1 MNQRQRYEEHF
12 RNKSL
17 NDFSANGEGV
27 QDFSGDLAPGVG
39 REKIDAAVK
48 AGAVDKQNNAIPAEA
63 SNAGAYGGAAQ
74 SAVQTMNQG
83 GSPAA
88 TIGSG
93 MTTAGAMMMAGST
106 PSPASPYLLAG
117 GLGLQVLA
125 QGEQNKRAQEQ
136 AQRQAYN
143 DRIRSRQEQMA
154 RIANMGIQ

>member
-1 MNQRQRYEEHF
+1 MSSRAKYEEYFRQRA
-12 RNKSL
+12 L
-17 NDFSANGEGV
+17 NDFNSKGEGV

-63 SNAGAYGGAAQ
+63 TNAGAYGGAAQ

-93 MTTAGAMMMAGST
+93 MTTAGALMMAGSK
-106 PSPASPYLLAG
+106 PSPASPYLLGA

-125 QGEQNKRAQEQ
+125 QGEQNRRQQQE

-143 DRIRSRQEQMA
+143 DRIKARQEAMA
-154 RIANMGIQ
+154 RIASMGIQ